1 VYECV
6 RTSAS
11 GQHFEEEMRSPLKI
25 LFRRFLIILIHSAA
39 SFRALQA
46 PPYTILAGAGKVS
59 HFPWHC
65 SHTFL
70 SRIVCS
76 EKGPA
81 CRTVCLTG
89 LRDIRLRSAARASLV
104 ESKIPHRRDQHAR
117 GGVLA
122 MRAMAA
128 DDGGYVDL
136 NTERVVIC
144 GAGNIGAALAY
155 SLSKRGLP
163 PLIIE
168 PRGLPPRNDKLQ
180 RTFANS
186 EEGQG
191 EGRGQGMEGQEGK
204 KEVFRQPIDRNV
216 EPNFKDSGL
225 LLPLLSKDSA
235 LEDLCVAAFELHQK
249 MAAELSTPYRRIAHL
264 HLCERLTPH
273 LAH

>member
-1 VYECV
+1 
-6 RTSAS
+6 
-11 GQHFEEEMRSPLKI
+11 MRSPLKI
-25 LFRRFLIILIHSAA
+25 LFRPFLIILIHSAA
-39 SFRALQA
+39 SFRVLQA

-65 SHTFL
+65 SHTCL
-70 SRIVCS
+70 SQIVCS

-81 CRTVCLTG
+81 CRTVCLTS
-89 LRDIRLRSAARASLV
+89 LRDIRLRSAARVSLV

-122 MRAMAA
+122 MLGMAA

-155 SLSKRGLP
+155 SLSKRGFP

-168 PRGLPPRNDKLQ
+168 PRGLPPRNNNLQ

-186 EEGQG
+186 GEGQG
-191 EGRGQGMEGQEGK
+191 GVRGQGMEGQEGK
-204 KEVFRQPIDRNV
+204 KKVFIQPIDRNV

-235 LEDLCVAAFELHQK
+235 LEDLFVTAFVLHQK
-249 MAAELSTPYRRIAHL
+249 MATELSTPTH
-264 HLCERLTPH
+264 TVT
-273 LAH
+273 